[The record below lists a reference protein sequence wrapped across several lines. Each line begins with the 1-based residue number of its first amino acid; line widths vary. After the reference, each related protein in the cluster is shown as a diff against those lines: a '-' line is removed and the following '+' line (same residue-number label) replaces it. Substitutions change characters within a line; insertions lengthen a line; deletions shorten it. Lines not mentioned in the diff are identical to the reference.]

1 MAANP
6 AEKKE
11 TVFYYP
17 PVDFV
22 KNAAIPGMDAYR
34 ALCRAAEENYEGFW
48 EELARENV
56 LWHKPFTK
64 VLNDTN
70 PPFYKWFEDGELN
83 VSWNCLDKHL
93 ANGNAEKDAIIFEAD
108 DGTVT
113 KVTYRQLH
121 ERVCRLANGLKS
133 LGVGKGDRVVIY
145 MAMSIEAVVA
155 MQACARIGAIHSVV
169 FGGFSAPSLGERIVN
184 AGAVAV
190 ITADMQIRGGR
201 RLPLKSIVDEALAL
215 NDDHTVKNI
224 VVYRRTGDDIP
235 FTEGRDCWMDELM
248 VRQSAECEPEWVDAE
263 HPLFILYTSGSTG
276 NPKGAQH
283 ASGGFLLWAIMTM
296 RWTFDIK
303 PSDVFWCTAD
313 IGWITGHTYNA

>member
-83 VSWNCLDKHL
+83 VSWNCLGLCSGGERGIRTPDRLFTYTRFPGVRLKPLIHL
-93 ANGNAEKDAIIFEAD
+93 S
-108 DGTVT
+108 
-113 KVTYRQLH
+113 
-121 ERVCRLANGLKS
+121 CNGLLVK
-133 LGVGKGDRVVIY
+133 RCI
-145 MAMSIEAVVA
+145 VA
-155 MQACARIGAIHSVV
+155 
-169 FGGFSAPSLGERIVN
+169 
-184 AGAVAV
+184 
-190 ITADMQIRGGR
+190 
-201 RLPLKSIVDEALAL
+201 
-215 NDDHTVKNI
+215 
-224 VVYRRTGDDIP
+224 
-235 FTEGRDCWMDELM
+235 
-248 VRQSAECEPEWVDAE
+248 
-263 HPLFILYTSGSTG
+263 
-276 NPKGAQH
+276 
-283 ASGGFLLWAIMTM
+283 
-296 RWTFDIK
+296 
-303 PSDVFWCTAD
+303 
-313 IGWITGHTYNA
+313 